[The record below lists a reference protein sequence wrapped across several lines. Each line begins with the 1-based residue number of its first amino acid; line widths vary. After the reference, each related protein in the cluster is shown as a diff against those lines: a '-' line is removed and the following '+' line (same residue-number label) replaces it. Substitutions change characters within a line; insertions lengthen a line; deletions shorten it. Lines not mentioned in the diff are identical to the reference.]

1 MSDLP
6 FLSPNWQ
13 LVGPLLEYLVRRLRV
28 ASESEI
34 DRVGLRPR
42 HVLTL
47 TLLRDFGER
56 PQSELATL
64 LRIDPTNLVGL
75 LNELE
80 GNGLIER
87 RRSTQDRRKHT
98 VVLTA
103 AGRERLAEIEAVL
116 RDVERD
122 ILGALSDDEHTTLY
136 TLLLRAAGDGASC
149 SESAAGACVG
159 DELPK
164 DAESS
169 ESR

>member
-1 MSDLP
+1 MSELP

-34 DRVGLRPR
+34 DRAGLRPR

-80 GNGLIER
+80 GDELIER
-87 RRSTQDRRKHT
+87 RRSTQDRRRHT

-103 AGRERLAEIEAVL
+103 AGVDRLAQIESVL

-122 ILGALSDDEHTTLY
+122 ILGSLSDEEHTTLY
-136 TLLLRAAGDGASC
+136 TLLLRAAGDGVSC
-149 SESAAGACVG
+149 SEAAEPCLEQA
-159 DELPK
+159 P
-164 DAESS
+164 ESG
-169 ESR
+169 